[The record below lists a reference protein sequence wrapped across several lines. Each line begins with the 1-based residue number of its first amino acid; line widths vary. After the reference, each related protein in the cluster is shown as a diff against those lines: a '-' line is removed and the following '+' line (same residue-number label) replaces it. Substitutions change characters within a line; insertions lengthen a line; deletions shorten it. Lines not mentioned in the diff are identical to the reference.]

1 MSIILAIIIF
11 SFIIIFHELG
21 HFLVA
26 KKCDV
31 KVNEFC
37 LGLGPT
43 LLHFTKGETTYSL
56 KLFPF
61 GGACMMEG
69 EDEESKDDRA
79 FHHKPLLQRIAIVA
93 AGPLF
98 NFILAYVLS
107 VFLIGAMGYD
117 VPTIAGVME
126 GSSAEEEG
134 LAAGDTIIALN
145 HYRVHFYQEISV
157 YSFFHPGETMDVTY
171 ERDGKEYTAQITPK
185 YSEEAGRYLLGL
197 QGDYTRIRGNVPTTL
212 AYGFYEMKYQVYA
225 TFQSLKMLVTGQLS
239 VNDMSGPVGIVKTI
253 GDTYDESLSSGAFY
267 VAMNMINIAILLSA
281 NLGVMNLLP
290 IPALD
295 GGRLLF
301 FFVEAIRGRKMNEE
315 IEGRIHLVGFML
327 LMILMVV
334 VMFNDIQKLFI

>member
-11 SFIIIFHELG
+11 SVIIIFHELG

-56 KLFPF
+56 KLLPF

-69 EDEESKDDRA
+69 EDEESTDGRA
-79 FHHKPLLQRIAIVA
+79 FNNKPLLQRMAIVA

-98 NFILAYVLS
+98 NFIMAYVLS
-107 VFLIGAMGYD
+107 VILIGAIGYD
-117 VPTIAGVME
+117 VPTLAGVME
-126 GSSAEEEG
+126 GSPAEEQGIE
-134 LAAGDTIIALN
+134 AGDTIVALN
-145 HYRVHFYQEISV
+145 HYRVHFYQEISI
-157 YSFFHPGETMDVTY
+157 YTFFHPGEEVKVTY
-171 ERDGKEYTAQITPK
+171 LRDGEEYTTMLTPE
-185 YSEEAGRYLLGL
+185 YNEEAGRYLFGF
-197 QGDYTRIRGNVPTTL
+197 QGDYTRIRGNIPQTL
-212 AYGFYEMKYQVYA
+212 AYGFYEMKYQIYS
-225 TFQSLKMLVTGQLS
+225 TFESLKMLVTGQLS

-253 GDTYDESLSSGAFY
+253 GDVYDESADSGAFY
-267 VAMNMINIAILLSA
+267 IAMNMINIAILLSA

-301 FFVEAIRGRKMNEE
+301 FIVEGIRGKKLNEE
-315 IEGRIHLVGFML
+315 IEGRIHFIGFAL
-327 LMILMVV
+327 LMALMVV
-334 VMFNDIQKLFI
+334 VMFNDIYKLFI